1 MPLIGLV
8 ENIVSAQTFAK
19 IYRYEVDAT
28 QELLS
33 LGVVNIANCFVS
45 GYPVTGSFSRTAV
58 NAASGVATQ
67 LGGELWLVVTPL
79 TRFPSRSTEKTQAQ
93 SYY

>member
-1 MPLIGLV
+1 MGPLNFIANVGVGFVVMPLIGFV
-8 ENIVSAQTFAK
+8 ENIVSAQTFSK

-67 LGGELWLVVTPL
+67 LGGEL
-79 TRFPSRSTEKTQAQ
+79 
-93 SYY
+93 